1 MRVITRL
8 GLAAA
13 FLGLSA
19 CSGAFPGRG
28 ALVTVPDSCSPQR
41 FDIYFAEN
49 AGTLTDAARTAI
61 GLTASRLEICRIR
74 SVQVL
79 GLASS
84 TGGSSDNLALSER
97 RAAAVVSALAAA
109 GWPAPVF
116 DVTAAGDTGAM
127 AAPGVQE
134 PLRRRT
140 EVLVDAAPL

>member
-1 MRVITRL
+1 MRIITGL
-8 GLAAA
+8 GLTAALMGLAACA
-13 FLGLSA
+13 G
-19 CSGAFPGRG
+19 GPPGRD
-28 ALVTVPDSCSPQR
+28 ALVTVADSCSPQR

-49 AGTLTDAARTAI
+49 SDTLTEAARTAI
-61 GLTASRLEICRIR
+61 GLTATRLEGCRIR

-97 RAAAVVSALAAA
+97 RAAAVVSALGAA

-140 EVLVDAAPL
+140 EVLVDAVPL